1 MSIACS
7 GGKFASA
14 MAIMPDL
21 IEPVPP
27 GDDDTP
33 APSLLARIG
42 WFVAIALLSVTAVAV
57 AAYALKALLPD

>member
-1 MSIACS
+1 
-7 GGKFASA
+7 